1 MEFRGLIGH
10 QDITESLS
18 LPYKG
23 RKTRRVRQC
32 DCHNYKDDLYAG
44 KEHSE
49 MVNLE
54 TESKVR

>member
-1 MEFRGLIGH
+1 MYVCGLIGH

-18 LPYKG
+18 LAYKG

-32 DCHNYKDDLYAG
+32 DCHNYTGDLYAER
-44 KEHSE
+44 EHGE

-54 TESKVR
+54 TESKEG